1 MYYLELL
8 QNTWGS
14 KCHIFNTHFF
24 SKLTEDAG
32 YKGVRRWTRKIDV
45 FSKDILLVPI
55 NSNNT
60 HWYFATI
67 DLRDKQ
73 TRVYDSLGGSHPQ
86 THAVL
91 AQYMRSEHEDK
102 KKSRLPEDFKC
113 ADAGDV
119 PQQHNHN
126 DCGVFMLLG
135 MDFLA
140 RGLTLNFSQSDIP
153 RVRQAIADT
162 IIQDGKANNTRGADN
177 IIDPDAFC
185 Q

>member
-1 MYYLELL
+1 MTFF
-8 QNTWGS
+8 Q
-14 KCHIFNTHFF
+14 KIFV
-24 SKLTEDAG
+24 G
-32 YKGVRRWTRKIDV
+32 
-45 FSKDILLVPI
+45 PI
-55 NSNNT
+55 NANNT

-91 AQYMRSEHEDK
+91 AQFMRSEHEDK
-102 KKSRLPEDFKC
+102 KKSRLPEDFKS

-119 PQQHNHN
+119 PQQHNSY

-140 RGLTLNFSQSDIP
+140 RGLTLNFSQSDMT
-153 RVRQAIADT
+153 RVRQVIADT
-162 IIQDGKANNTRGADN
+162 TIQDGKANNTRGM
-177 IIDPDAFC
+177 DA
-185 Q
+185 QVVAGEVDQTT